1 MVFHVYDIYDYSS
14 LMHCFWPEFKSCA
27 FALWNYISGYNHWPS
42 YEMDMARSLGA
53 GDNPCDTWLN
63 SGAVP
68 DGMKLAKDKADEGGK
83 LVVGHISVDIP
94 QSLIQCH
101 GKKETAEQLGRWKGS
116 PLKAPTRRTAT
127 SPTCVLS
134 TERLKRPHSNKFG
147 PQKGPQVTCAHQ
159 KESLAPKI
167 NCVDFNKQPFRF
179 GTGGDWGFKG
189 GDWGLETYTPR
200 CFELQRCHAGTSNPN
215 TRAQATP

>member
-42 YEMDMARSLGA
+42 YEMDTARSLGA
-53 GDNPCDTWLN
+53 GDHPCDTWLN
-63 SGAVP
+63 SGSVP

-101 GKKETAEQLGRWKGS
+101 GKKKLLNSLEDRKGS
-116 PLKAPTRRTAT
+116 PSQGANPTYSDFAHMCPANWKVEKTTSQHIWAPKMVPR
-127 SPTCVLS
+127 
-134 TERLKRPHSNKFG
+134 
-147 PQKGPQVTCAHQ
+147 
-159 KESLAPKI
+159 SLAPTKRSHLRI
-167 NCVDFNKQPFRF
+167 KSTV
-179 GTGGDWGFKG
+179 
-189 GDWGLETYTPR
+189 
-200 CFELQRCHAGTSNPN
+200 
-215 TRAQATP
+215 